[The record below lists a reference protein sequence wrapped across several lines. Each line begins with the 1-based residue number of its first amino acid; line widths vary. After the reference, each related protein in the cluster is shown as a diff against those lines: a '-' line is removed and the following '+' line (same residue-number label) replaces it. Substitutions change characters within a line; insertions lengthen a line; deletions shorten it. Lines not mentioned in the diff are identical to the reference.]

1 MTQIV
6 RAALT
11 ETINAYSEMP
21 ENIEELATLRDEM
34 PAIRDANIEH
44 HLQLIESAADMQVQA
59 LCMGELFTG
68 PYFALDRT
76 PMWKE
81 LAEDAQE
88 GPTITAMQKAARG
101 HNMLLVA
108 PIYEL
113 DAATGKRFNTA
124 VVIENDGSI
133 LGKYRKCHIPEGT
146 NDANSFCETFYYER
160 SDGELGNGAANVS
173 KNKFFPVFETSVGK
187 LGVAICYDRH
197 FHGVMKALAE
207 QGAQLVFSP
216 AVTFGQ
222 KSRAMWEMEFAVD
235 ATRHNLFIGG
245 SNRKGS
251 EEPWQQEYFGASYF
265 VGPNGRP
272 DPLPTRPELIVADL
286 DLGQLSSEDPSGWN
300 FARDLRPDIY

>member
-1 MTQIV
+1 MTRIV

-11 ETINAYSEMP
+11 ETANAYTEMP
-21 ENIEELATLRDEM
+21 AKIEDLSQLADKM
-34 PAIRDANIEH
+34 AAIRDANIEH
-44 HLQLIESAADMQVQA
+44 HLKLIEDAADLGVQM

-76 PMWKE
+76 PMWTQ

-88 GPTITAMQKAARG
+88 GATITAMKKAARG
-101 HNMLLVA
+101 HKMLLVA

-113 DAATGKRFNTA
+113 DADTGKRFNTA

-160 SDGELGNGAANVS
+160 SDGALDNGAGNIS
-173 KNKFFPVFETSVGK
+173 KNDYFPVFASALGK
-187 LGVAICYDRH
+187 VGVAICYDRH
-197 FHGVMKALAE
+197 FHGVMKALSE
-207 QGAQLVFSP
+207 QGAELVFSP
-216 AVTFGQ
+216 AVTFGK
-222 KSRAMWEMEFAVD
+222 KSRDMWEMEFAVD

-245 SNRKGS
+245 SNRRGS
-251 EEPWQQEYFGASYF
+251 EAPWNQEYFGASYF

-272 DPLPTRPELIVADL
+272 DTLASRKELIVADL
-286 DLGQLSSEDPSGWN
+286 DLGQLSGDDPSGWN
-300 FARDLRPDIY
+300 FARDIRPDIY

>member
-1 MTQIV
+1 MTRIV

-11 ETINAYSEMP
+11 QTRNAYREMP
-21 ENIEELATLRDEM
+21 ESTEELASLSDKM
-34 PAIRDANIEH
+34 PAIRDANIQH
-44 HLQLIESAADMQVQA
+44 HLELITAAAELKVQA

-76 PMWKE
+76 PMWRE
-81 LAEDAQE
+81 LAEDASE
-88 GPTITAMQKAARG
+88 GPSVVAMQQAART
-101 HNMLLVA
+101 HKILIVA

-113 DAATGKRFNTA
+113 DAATGRRFNTA

-160 SDGELGNGAANVS
+160 SDGKLDNGSANVS
-173 KNKFFPVFETSVGK
+173 KNDFFPVFESSVGK
-187 LGVAICYDRH
+187 IGVAICYDRH
-197 FHGVMKALAE
+197 FHGVMKTLAAE
-207 QGAQLVFSP
+207 GAELVFSP

-235 ATRHNLFIGG
+235 AARHNLFIGG
-245 SNRKGS
+245 SNRIGS
-251 EEPWQQEYFGASYF
+251 EPPWNQEFFGASYF

-272 DPLPTRPELIVADL
+272 AALAARDELIVADL
-286 DLGQLSSEDPSGWN
+286 DLDQLSGADPSGWDLS
-300 FARDLRPDIY
+300 RDLRPDIY